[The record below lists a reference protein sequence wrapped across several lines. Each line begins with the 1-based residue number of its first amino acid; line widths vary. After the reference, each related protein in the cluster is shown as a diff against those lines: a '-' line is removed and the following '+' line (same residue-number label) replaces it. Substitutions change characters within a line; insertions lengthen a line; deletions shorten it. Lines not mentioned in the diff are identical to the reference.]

1 MREICE
7 RLVDAYAALDPA
19 AGARDMGVGLNTD
32 ALRDYSPDGTAR
44 LAQFMDRAREELA
57 AAVPADAAERLGRS
71 YVMDWAGSYAA
82 LLHRCGPA
90 GLVSALTGPPAS
102 VRMGFDLAAPAGP
115 DDRRALARRM
125 SRVPRAMAEYRSS
138 LQKGLD
144 EGSVAPLRC
153 AEAVADQCERWSGGG
168 PGGWFGAYAAH
179 HGALDG
185 GGDMAGPAAAAD
197 AAYGQL
203 AEWLRREY
211 LPRASQADGVGE
223 EAYRLWARH
232 CLGAQVDLDE
242 AYRWG
247 WEELERLEG
256 ERAAECA
263 RLGPGLSFP
272 EARDMLEA
280 DPARRVDGVEAWRDW
295 LQELTDRTIG
305 ELHGK
310 AFAISE
316 PLRTCAVSIP
326 PEGSAAAAYY
336 TPPSEDLSQPGRIWF
351 PTLGAQSFP
360 TWDAVTT
367 VFHEAVPGHHLQV
380 GLTRS
385 LPLTRMH
392 KLSFSPGHGE
402 GWALYAERLMDELG
416 YFERPD
422 YRLGFLSMQ
431 LMRAARVVIDIGLH
445 TGRTIPAG
453 RPRAG
458 ERWDFDVAVDAL
470 EAASGLSSEYCRSEV
485 ARYMSWP
492 SQATC
497 YKLGERAWLA
507 GREEARRHQGAAFD
521 LAAWHRDALALGP
534 LGLDL
539 LGEELSALARE
550 GRGDRPGP

>member
-1 MREICE
+1 
-7 RLVDAYAALDPA
+7 
-19 AGARDMGVGLNTD
+19 MGVGLNTD
-32 ALRDYSPDGTAR
+32 AVRDYSPDGTDR
-44 LAQFMDRAREELA
+44 LAEMMDRAGEELA
-57 AAVPADAAERLGRS
+57 AAVPIGPAERLGRS
-71 YVMDWAGSYAA
+71 FVIEWAASYGA
-82 LLHRCGPA
+82 LLHRGEPA
-90 GLVSALTGPPAS
+90 RWVSALTGPPAS
-102 VRMGFDLAAPAGP
+102 VRMSFDLAAPAGP
-115 DDRRALARRM
+115 EDRRALARRM
-125 SRVPRAMAEYRSS
+125 SRVPQAMAGYRAS

-144 EGSVAPLRC
+144 EGNVAPRRC
-153 AEAVADQCERWSGGG
+153 AEAVADQCQRWSGGG
-168 PGGWFGAYAAH
+168 SGGWFGAYASNQ
-179 HGALDG
+179 GALG
-185 GGDMAGPAAAAD
+185 GGDDMTAAAADAD

-203 AEWLRREY
+203 SEWLRQEY
-211 LPRASQADGVGE
+211 LPQASQADGVGE
-223 EAYRLWARH
+223 EAYLLWGRH

-247 WEELERLEG
+247 WEELERLED
-256 ERAAECA
+256 ERVAECA
-263 RLGPGLSFP
+263 RLAPGLSFR
-272 EARDMLEA
+272 EGRDMLEA
-280 DPARRVDGVEAWRDW
+280 DPARRVHGVEAWRDW

-305 ELHGK
+305 ELDGT
-310 AFAISE
+310 AFAIAE

-336 TPPSEDLSQPGRIWF
+336 TPPSEDLSEPGRIWF

-380 GLTRS
+380 GLTRL

-392 KLSFSPGHGE
+392 KLSFSSAHGE
-402 GWALYAERLMDELG
+402 GWELYAERLMDELG

-453 RPRAG
+453 RPHAG
-458 ERWDFDVAVDAL
+458 RRWDFDVAVDAL
-470 EAASGLSSEYCRSEV
+470 EAASGLSTEYCRSEV

-507 GREEARRHQGAAFD
+507 GRDEARRCQGTAFD

-539 LGEELSALARE
+539 LAEELSGLARRHQ
-550 GRGDRPGP
+550 GSW